1 MKSFNKIWIPSA
13 GKLCKFA
20 EITHH
25 QEKIILKSLS
35 QGSGA
40 YSSFL
45 YALGVIMTENSMEDL
60 KFTTVDR
67 LFYGIYTRAYCF
79 GNDLEYQVKCPSCN
93 RTVKYSLNLNDVVT
107 ALEFISRKF
116 TKSLVLPT
124 AGIEVSLSMPDISRD
139 IGFREYIEAEK
150 EDYVLLA
157 AMENSLFI
165 EYCKIGHNIL
175 PFYTY
180 KPSQSLDVLDM
191 LDHVDYRLLMDSI
204 EEFKKNAYNNGNESK
219 LLELNC
225 ICSQNLINYDL
236 SPASFDNFLAMIY
249 NGNLNDFYSK
259 ELNYRLMFPGADV
272 NDLAPIERDLL
283 INLKNS
289 INQQAEME
297 DSKDGEMDL
306 AAL

>member
-13 GKLCKFA
+13 GKLCKFN
-20 EITHH
+20 EITHQ

-45 YALGVIMTENSMEDL
+45 YALGVIMKENSIEDL
-60 KFTTVDR
+60 KYTTIDR

-107 ALEFISRKF
+107 ALEFISKKF
-116 TKSLVLPT
+116 TSSLTLPIT
-124 AGIEVSLSMPDISRD
+124 KIEVVLSVPDVSRD
-139 IGFREYIEAEK
+139 INFREYIESEK
-150 EDYVLLA
+150 EDYALLA
-157 AMENSLFI
+157 TMENALFI
-165 EYCKIGHNIL
+165 EYCKLGDTIL
-175 PFYTY
+175 PFYAYET
-180 KPSQSLDVLDM
+180 SQSLEILDS
-191 LDHVDYRLLMDSI
+191 LDHDDYQSLMSSV
-204 EEFKKNAYNNGNESK
+204 EEFKQVIYRPESETK
-219 LLELNC
+219 LLDLNC
-225 ICSQNLINYDL
+225 ICKTNLISYDL
-236 SPASFDNFLAMIY
+236 SPGSFDNFLAMIY

-289 INQQAEME
+289 INQQAEIE
-297 DSKDGEMDL
+297 DAKDGETDL
-306 AAL
+306 ADL

>member
-13 GKLCKFA
+13 GKLCKFT

-45 YALGVIMTENSMEDL
+45 YALGVIMTENSIENMQ
-60 KFTTVDR
+60 FTTIDR

-79 GNDLEYQVKCPSCN
+79 GNDLEYQVKCSSCN
-93 RTVKYSLNLNDVVT
+93 RTVKYSLNLNDVVV
-107 ALEFISRKF
+107 ALEFISKKI
-116 TKSLVLPT
+116 TSSLILPIT
-124 AGIEVSLSMPDISRD
+124 TMEVHLSMPDIHRD

-150 EDYVLLA
+150 DDYALLA
-157 AMENSLFI
+157 TMENMLFI
-165 EYCKIGHNIL
+165 EYCKLGNSVI
-175 PFYTY
+175 PFNVYE
-180 KPSQSLDVLDM
+180 PLQSLDILNALEHD
-191 LDHVDYRLLMDSI
+191 DYQLLMNSIDS
-204 EEFKKNAYNNGNESK
+204 FKKTAYGSDHETK

-225 ICSQNLINYDL
+225 ICTQNLINYDL

-289 INQQAEME
+289 VNQQAEME
-297 DSKDGEMDL
+297 DSKEGEMDL

>member
-45 YALGVIMTENSMEDL
+45 YALGVIMTENSIEDL
-60 KFTTVDR
+60 KFTTIDR

-79 GNDLEYQVKCPSCN
+79 GNDLEYQVKCSSCN
-93 RTVKYSLNLNDVVT
+93 RTVKYSLNLNDVVK
-107 ALEFISRKF
+107 ALEFISKKF
-116 TKSLVLPT
+116 THKIILPNSM
-124 AGIEVSLSMPDISRD
+124 EVQLAIPDIARD

-150 EDYVLLA
+150 EDYMLLA

-165 EYCKIGHNIL
+165 EYCKIADSIL
-175 PFYTY
+175 PFHLYE
-180 KPSQSLDVLDM
+180 PSQALDILDA
-191 LDHVDYRLLMDSI
+191 LDHDDYRLLMMNI
-204 EEFKKNAYNNGNESK
+204 EEFKKASYGVGGESK

-225 ICSQNLINYDL
+225 ICTQNLINYDL

-259 ELNYRLMFPGADV
+259 ELNYRLMFPGSDV